1 MRILGEEG
9 SRNKLFLVGCEDGVA
24 GVGVLVAERWIDSVV
39 QVKRV
44 SERSMVV

>member
-1 MRILGEEG
+1 MESNCVRVLETKGLDTNYGFGMGRAE
-9 SRNKLFLVGCEDGVA
+9 GVA

-44 SERSMVV
+44 G